1 MEMTEKVCGRCGRTL
16 SVDMFNKNSASNDG
30 LQNYCRE
37 CQSEMHR
44 ERSRT
49 KRMEKGLSD
58 ELAKFRPVDLINE
71 LRARGYTGEL
81 VYVHKIKV

>member
-1 MEMTEKVCGRCGRTL
+1 MEMTEKLCSRCGRTL
-16 SVDMFNKNSASNDG
+16 SVDMFNKNSASSDG

-44 ERSRT
+44 ERNR
-49 KRMEKGLSD
+49 KLKGEKGLSE

-81 VYVHKIKV
+81 VYVHKIKL